1 MKGIVFTLDA
11 LFALMIAA
19 AGISI
24 LLYFIYSAPT
34 PAVIQYST
42 SSFLINEMAGT
53 KLSTISGIPLVSAI
67 VNQSLASNQTWY
79 QQYGDAS
86 GSGGNPYGPSLSN
99 VEYVVSVPSQI
110 INGSIVAGYGNIY
123 FGAGNVVYA
132 VNASTGQIVWQS
144 AVLPNAQWTLS
155 TGAYSTFVNST
166 LVTNGKLI
174 YADYANVVALNA
186 YNGSLVW
193 AVNTVYQGGGASE
206 PEGDEYSMHLI
217 GYNNKIYTNMFD
229 GGETE
234 DSLLYAMYANNGTYI
249 AQSSTMRAQ
258 DVNFNNP
265 VSFMA
270 FTKDGELAADVPAF
284 PSSDTQHP
292 GLYITTDIFNSTYAG
307 GSIWSQAPIASG
319 TVTNIA
325 TYGNVIILG
334 EAGDGVLYSTQGALI
349 ASPSLLG
356 SAVDG
361 VSSYAGRY
369 AFQSTSGTSMYYP
382 SGSRDW
388 GVYAPLIAGSGALN
402 ATPVQSNK
410 NLYTVW
416 SNGYVA
422 MQNQSTG
429 AFTQYV
435 NVPFSG
441 LSQMDPQP
449 ILAYGKLFVGSGNNI
464 VAFGTCQAAQ
474 NSSIL
479 SAIATMYI
487 NKEGSCADYI
497 LNSLQ
502 GAQNTTFA
510 INNQS
515 MMTVPYFSG
524 VPTSNIIIPY
534 SPRLNI
540 RNSFTLSMWFY
551 SSLPASTNNYVDGLI
566 NPTGG
571 GLYEG
576 IGVAVI
582 QNEGSRSG
590 IFGQVYNNAGSPVAA
605 PSYAP
610 YFLPSNTWVNLVIT
624 IAPTQ
629 YVLYVNGENVSSG
642 SYGAGMN
649 PVFMSSAAAAS
660 GINLDLGGGQHG
672 QQPVQG
678 SIANMQVYNATL
690 SGSQIGLLYREGL
703 SGPPVVPANI
713 VEWFP
718 FAGDANGYGKTGIP
732 GFASAVTFGPASYN
746 STGLQ
751 NSYSV
756 TSQSATLPLLN
767 YTTGLYSLY
776 NVGIYTWK

>member
-24 LLYFIYSAPT
+24 LLYFVYSAPT
-34 PAVIQYST
+34 PAVIQSST

-79 QQYGDAS
+79 QEYEDAS
-86 GSGGNPYGPSLSN
+86 GSNGNQYGPSLNN
-99 VEYVVSVPSQI
+99 VEYVVNVPSQI

-123 FGAGNVVYA
+123 FGAGNVIYA

-144 AVLPNAQWTLS
+144 PTLPNANWALS
-155 TGAYSTFVNST
+155 VGPYSTFVNST
-166 LVTNGKLI
+166 LLTNGKLI
-174 YADYANVVALNA
+174 YADYANVVALSA
-186 YNGSLVW
+186 YNGSLLW
-193 AVNTVYQGGGASE
+193 TANTVYQGAGALE
-206 PEGDEYSMHLI
+206 PEGDEYRMHLM
-217 GYNNKIYTNMFD
+217 GYDNKIYTTQF
-229 GGETE
+229 ESESE
-234 DSLLYAMYANNGTYI
+234 DTPLYAMYANNGTYI
-249 AQSSTMRAQ
+249 AQSSTMKTA
-258 DVNFNNP
+258 DAKFDNP

-270 FTKDGELAADVPAF
+270 ITNDGGILADVPAAHAH
-284 PSSDTQHP
+284 HP
-292 GLYITTDIFNSTYAG
+292 GLYLTTDIFNSTYAG
-307 GSIWSQAPIASG
+307 GSIWSQAPFASG

-325 TYGNVIILG
+325 TSGNVIILG
-334 EAGDGVLYSTQGALI
+334 EARKAVLYSTQGVLI
-349 ASPSLLG
+349 ASPSLPG

-369 AFQSTSGTSMYYP
+369 AIQSTTGTSMYSS
-382 SGSRDW
+382 SGSKDW
-388 GVYAPLIAGSGALN
+388 GISAPAIVGNGALN

-410 NLYTVW
+410 NIYTAW

-422 MQNQSTG
+422 EQNQSTG
-429 AFTQYV
+429 AFMQYV

-487 NKEGSCADYI
+487 NNEGSCADYI

-502 GAQNTTFA
+502 GAQNTTFT

-515 MMTVPYFSG
+515 AMTVPYFSG

-534 SPRLNI
+534 SSSLNI
-540 RNSFTLSMWFY
+540 RNSFTFSTWLY
-551 SSLPASTNNYVDGLI
+551 SSVPASTVDYESDIISPTDVGHTDGI
-566 NPTGG
+566 NM
-571 GLYEG
+571 L
-576 IGVAVI
+576 VI
-582 QNEGSRSG
+582 QNNGAFPDVVVQAY
-590 IFGQVYNNAGSPVAA
+590 IYNNAGSLIANP
-605 PSYAP
+605 YA
-610 YFLPSNTWVNLVIT
+610 YYDMPSNTWANLVLT
-624 IAPTQ
+624 MAPTQ
-629 YVLYVNGENVSSG
+629 YTLYVNGQSVASG
-642 SYGAGMN
+642 NYGANSN
-649 PVFMSSAAAAS
+649 PVFMSSASAAS
-660 GINLDLGGGQHG
+660 GINLDVGGGPAW
-672 QQPVQG
+672 QPVQG
-678 SIANMQVYNATL
+678 SIANMQVYNSTL
-690 SGSQIGLLYREGL
+690 TGSQVGLLYREGL
-703 SGPPVVPANI
+703 SGPPVAPASI

-718 FAGDANGYGKTGIP
+718 FAGDANGYGKPNIP
-732 GFASAVTFGPASYN
+732 GFASGVTFGSATYN
-746 STGLQ
+746 STGLR

-767 YTTGLYSLY
+767 YTTGLYRLY